1 MNRLS
6 KGLMLVAVL
15 FSISQSY
22 AQDVWNLERCINHAL
37 EHNLDIQQADLAVAQ
52 ADINATQAKHA
63 RYPSLN
69 GSTGLNLNFGRT
81 VDPTN
86 NDFITARFL
95 SNNIS
100 LSSGVTLYNA
110 GQISNSIKQSNVNK
124 QSAEKNRVQ
133 RERDISLTVASAY
146 LNTLFA
152 EENLANSNNQ
162 LTLVQEQYKQLES
175 LVRAGARAE
184 NELLDLE
191 AQLATAEQNIITQ
204 ENAIAISLLNLK
216 QLLMLDPNYDLILDR
231 PNEVE
236 IVTDADLIT
245 FDEIYKAALMHQAGI
260 QAAELDVESAR
271 IGEKIA
277 QSAFYPR
284 VTLGGQI
291 GTNYS
296 NQGKKVDA
304 IESTITT
311 RTLYIDNSPVEVG
324 FPTQNAIT
332 SNNPYFN
339 QLDENLSYGVGLG
352 VSIPIYNNYSA
363 KAGVERAKLN
373 VLNSSIQVERQK
385 NLLKTNVQQALADA
399 QAAAKRYTAA
409 QKSQRA
415 QQRAFEN
422 AQKRFDLGSINSFD
436 MVNARNLYDNAQTN
450 LLIAKYDYLF
460 KAKVIDFYMGRN
472 ISNN

>member
-15 FSISQSY
+15 FCISQSY

-260 QAAELDVESAR
+260 QAAELDVESAK

-277 QSAFYPR
+277 QSAFYPSL
-284 VTLGGQI
+284 TLGGQI
-291 GTNYS
+291 GTTYS
-296 NQGKKVDA
+296 NQAK
-304 IESTITT
+304 
-311 RTLYIDNSPVEVG
+311 R
-324 FPTQNAIT
+324 FPTGEPI
-332 SNNPYFN
+332 SYGN
-339 QLDENLSYGVGLG
+339 QLDENLSYGFGLG
-352 VSIPIYNNYSA
+352 LQVPIYNNYRA